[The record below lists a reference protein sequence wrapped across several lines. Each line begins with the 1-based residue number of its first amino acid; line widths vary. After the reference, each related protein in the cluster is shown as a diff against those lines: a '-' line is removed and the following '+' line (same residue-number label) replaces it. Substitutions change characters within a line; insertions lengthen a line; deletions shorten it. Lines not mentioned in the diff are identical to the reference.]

1 MPSPG
6 YSEIPCQICGVSFNI
21 GRYRTPDEIEDE
33 SASWYN
39 ADGGYVA
46 GDENCGTDYGCLFY
60 RTTPIP
66 EQNGE
71 LNRQNNRPFYEDNT
85 PRVEDDSLSYSYES
99 ASDDEPLEYDSDADE
114 TSFEDHITEAFSMQ
128 ENSQNIQ
135 ASSEMETDGDNV
147 DGSFDLDEE
156 TKLYHEWLSGFDQ
169 HKLINP
175 PKVEKIMITE
185 EEARDMQWENN
196 FTHLSGPKCSGGKAY
211 NGNFITAQEM
221 RGCTTAQ
228 CLVYKDE
235 NWSPS
240 PDDES
245 FELEGGVF
253 LSGLGDQVPSRDMG
267 DVELTPVR
275 HGLDNHVAAD
285 TVIWE
290 LPPNT
295 REVAMPFH
303 PTCLEVYKH
312 ASRLSFNQTSIQDLM
327 KWRDEESSYEY
338 TTQFPHDRVVS
349 DCSEQWWNHI
359 FGTEWLAANPVFIP
373 ALPSIV
379 YSAKSTNPHFSLSSP
394 AFPVHSPKPR
404 PQRSRRNHSPDPFLN
419 LSQELQDEI
428 VSYLPSKDVASVR
441 LASRAFTQLS
451 QMFFYKLVISEMP
464 WLWEIYDS
472 TPPSFWTTISAADL
486 KSREE
491 RRKEHNE
498 QLMALRPHIFE
509 EMREFY
515 DEWKAA
521 EPVFDESIEGALKT
535 GFEDGIDTK
544 NLDWYQLYLGITR
557 GFKEGRLKGLQN
569 RKRIWKDVEEII
581 RRIKKYKEIGW
592 VVAERDQ

>member
-1 MPSPG
+1 MSSPG
-6 YSEIPCQICGVSFNI
+6 YSEVPCQICGVSFNI

-39 ADGGYVA
+39 QDGGYVA

-60 RTTPIP
+60 RTTPIS

-71 LNRQNNRPFYEDNT
+71 FNRQNNLPFYEDNT

-114 TSFEDHITEAFSMQ
+114 TSFEDHITEALSMQ

-135 ASSEMETDGDNV
+135 ASSEMEMDGDDV
-147 DGSFDLDEE
+147 DGSLDLDEE
-156 TKLYHEWLSGFDQ
+156 TKLYHDWLSGFDQ

-240 PDDES
+240 SDDES
-245 FELEGGVF
+245 FELEGDVF

-290 LPPNT
+290 
-295 REVAMPFH
+295 
-303 PTCLEVYKH
+303 
-312 ASRLSFNQTSIQDLM
+312 
-327 KWRDEESSYEY
+327 
-338 TTQFPHDRVVS
+338 VS
-349 DCSEQWWNHI
+349 L
-359 FGTEWLAANPVFIP
+359 F
-373 ALPSIV
+373 
-379 YSAKSTNPHFSLSSP
+379 HFSWSCLVDSMLK
-394 AFPVHSPKPR
+394 H
-404 PQRSRRNHSPDPFLN
+404 QRI
-419 LSQELQDEI
+419 QEQQ
-428 VSYLPSKDVASVR
+428 A
-441 LASRAFTQLS
+441 
-451 QMFFYKLVISEMP
+451 
-464 WLWEIYDS
+464 
-472 TPPSFWTTISAADL
+472 
-486 KSREE
+486 
-491 RRKEHNE
+491 
-498 QLMALRPHIFE
+498 ALRF
-509 EMREFY
+509 
-515 DEWKAA
+515 KA
-521 EPVFDESIEGALKT
+521 EYHHTS
-535 GFEDGIDTK
+535 
-544 NLDWYQLYLGITR
+544 
-557 GFKEGRLKGLQN
+557 
-569 RKRIWKDVEEII
+569 
-581 RRIKKYKEIGW
+581 
-592 VVAERDQ
+592 